1 MTAVDFLAKNLAF
14 LDPASMLAKGKYSLL
29 CSDDKV
35 LKEVLK
41 KLTSHGLSMGLE
53 KFEIP
58 KQIYLT
64 SDPWTP
70 DSGLV
75 TAAMKLK
82 RKEIENRYAAAIS
95 QIYAKMTTPTAN
107 KIDMNGN
114 KSNKVVPV

>member
-1 MTAVDFLAKNLAF
+1 MQ
-14 LDPASMLAKGKYSLL
+14 SKGKYSLL
-29 CSDDKV
+29 FSDDKV

-41 KLTSHGLSMGLE
+41 KLTTHGLSLGLE

-82 RKEIENRYAAAIS
+82 RKEIENSYAAAIS
-95 QIYAKMTTPTAN
+95 QMYAKMTTPTAN

-114 KSNKVVPV
+114 KSNRVVPV

>member
-1 MTAVDFLAKNLAF
+1 MCL
-14 LDPASMLAKGKYSLL
+14 
-29 CSDDKV
+29 DDKV
-35 LKEVLK
+35 IKEVLK
-41 KLTSHGLSMGLE
+41 KLTSHGLSLGLE

-82 RKEIENRYAAAIS
+82 RKEIETRYSASIS
-95 QIYAKMTTPTAN
+95 QMYVKMTIPTSN

-114 KSNKVVPV
+114 KSNRVVPV

>member
-1 MTAVDFLAKNLAF
+1 MTFEDLCLDEKIISDF
-14 LDPASMLAKGKYSLL
+14 
-29 CSDDKV
+29 
-35 LKEVLK
+35 LK
-41 KLTSHGLSMGLE
+41 KLTSHGLSLGLE

-82 RKEIENRYAAAIS
+82 RKEIEKRYAA
-95 QIYAKMTTPTAN
+95 QITQMYSKMTVPNTN
-107 KIDMNGN
+107 KIDLKLSRLMNLIIFC
-114 KSNKVVPV
+114 SNIRNY